1 MAGENII
8 LISSIKVD
16 NYVKSFFKNFG
27 SIGYDAGA
35 AKEVEKAMFDYFNN
49 YLPKNQ
55 VKKFRLERY
64 GLSLK
69 ETDEGK
75 VFIRLGSENESACVQ
90 NCPKCEEKIMPPVD
104 ETSLLTKEKGH
115 INFI

>member
-1 MAGENII
+1 MADQNII

-16 NYVKSFFKNFG
+16 NYVRSFFKNFG
-27 SIGYDAGA
+27 SIGYEAKV

-75 VFIRLGSENESACVQ
+75 VFAKIGFENETAPADSFFEAQ
-90 NCPKCEEKIMPPVD
+90 NIPPID
-104 ETSLLTKEKGH
+104 ETPLLAKEKGH